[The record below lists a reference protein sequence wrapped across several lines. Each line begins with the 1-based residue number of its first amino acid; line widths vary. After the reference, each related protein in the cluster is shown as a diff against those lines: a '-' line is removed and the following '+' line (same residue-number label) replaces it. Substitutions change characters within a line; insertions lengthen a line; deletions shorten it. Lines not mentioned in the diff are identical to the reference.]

1 MSAALFPGFAPAP
14 RHDPLHDA
22 AVAIEESGHPDA
34 DECIDALTAFAALMD
49 RLRALASGASDAAI
63 RRACATARSA
73 VQDAAND
80 FATDLKAEA
89 EDYERDGWRR
99 YCDEADRAYEARRA
113 REDACGEVSPRA
125 EAGR

>member
-22 AVAIEESGHPDA
+22 AVAMQNARHPDA
-34 DECIDALTAFAALMD
+34 DEASAALD
-49 RLRALASGASDAAI
+49 AIAAAAGKLRLLARGASSLAI
-63 RRACATARSA
+63 RRTAESARGALLDVAT
-73 VQDAAND
+73 D
-80 FATDLKAEA
+80 FATDIKAEA